1 MSATQT
7 QQQMEPTKEY
17 RDVAVLLAAAS
28 ALTGSPS
35 LIDRLTYALS
45 PEPALKA
52 VADALRIVQ
61 SDQNSQEPA
70 ITQTKT
76 KTEKGYSIV
85 SVRVEDK
92 KSPLVI
98 YGRLPG
104 SELVRSFIE
113 TVSRDVNIARK
124 VGTYASSLLVEAQL
138 RLGRGQGESEREKG
152 E

>member
-1 MSATQT
+1 
-7 QQQMEPTKEY
+7 MEPTKDY
-17 RDVAVLLAAAS
+17 RDIAVLLAAAS

-61 SDQNSQEPA
+61 SDQNSQNPA
-70 ITQTKT
+70 MAQTKNT
-76 KTEKGYSIV
+76 KGYPIV

-92 KSPLVI
+92 RAPLVI
-98 YGRLPG
+98 YGRFPN

-113 TVSRDVNIARK
+113 DVSRDVNIARK
-124 VGTYASSLLVEAQL
+124 IGTFASSLLVEALL
-138 RLGRGQGESEREKG
+138 RSERKEG
-152 E
+152 DSEQ

>member
-1 MSATQT
+1 
-7 QQQMEPTKEY
+7 MEPTKEY

-28 ALTGSPS
+28 ALTKSPS

-52 VADALRIVQ
+52 VADALRILH
-61 SDQNSQEPA
+61 SDQNSQSPA
-70 ITQTKT
+70 ITQGKN
-76 KTEKGYSIV
+76 ERGYPIV
-85 SVRVEDK
+85 SVRVEDRDV
-92 KSPLVI
+92 PLVI
-98 YGRLPG
+98 RGRLPW

-113 TVSRDVNIARK
+113 EVGRDVNIARK

-138 RLGRGQGESEREKG
+138 RLEREEG

>member
-1 MSATQT
+1 
-7 QQQMEPTKEY
+7 MEPTKKY

-76 KTEKGYSIV
+76 EKGYSIV

-124 VGTYASSLLVEAQL
+124 IGTFASSLLVEAQL
-138 RLGRGQGESEREKG
+138 RLGREQGESEREKG

>member
-1 MSATQT
+1 
-7 QQQMEPTKEY
+7 MEPTKEY

-76 KTEKGYSIV
+76 EKGYSIV

-124 VGTYASSLLVEAQL
+124 IGTFASSLLVEAQL
-138 RLGRGQGESEREKG
+138 RLGREQGESEREKG

>member
-1 MSATQT
+1 
-7 QQQMEPTKEY
+7 MEPTKKY

-70 ITQTKT
+70 ITQAES
-76 KTEKGYSIV
+76 EKGYIV

-104 SELVRSFIE
+104 SELVRNFIE

-124 VGTYASSLLVEAQL
+124 IGTFASSLLVEAQL
-138 RLGRGQGESEREKG
+138 RLGREQGESEREKG

>member
-1 MSATQT
+1 
-7 QQQMEPTKEY
+7 MEPTKKY

-76 KTEKGYSIV
+76 EKGYSIV

-104 SELVRSFIE
+104 SELVRNFIE

-124 VGTYASSLLVEAQL
+124 IGTFASSLLVEAQL
-138 RLGRGQGESEREKG
+138 RLGREQGESEREKG

>member
-1 MSATQT
+1 
-7 QQQMEPTKEY
+7 MEPTKEY

-76 KTEKGYSIV
+76 EKGYSIV

-98 YGRLPG
+98 YGRLPS

-124 VGTYASSLLVEAQL
+124 IGTFASSLLVEAQL
-138 RLGRGQGESEREKG
+138 RLGREQGESEREKG